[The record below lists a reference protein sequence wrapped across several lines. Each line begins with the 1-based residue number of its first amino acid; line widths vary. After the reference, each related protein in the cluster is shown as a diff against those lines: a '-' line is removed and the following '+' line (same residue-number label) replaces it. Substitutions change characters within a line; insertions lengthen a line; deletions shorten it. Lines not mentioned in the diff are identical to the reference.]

1 MKLSE
6 LVEYKNAIDAFTLN
20 DIHFEARH
28 RLDKVIHEVIHH
40 RLQFNNFAEQTVT
53 NGHAVDSA
61 FAAFS
66 DTIKNIRTHLHNLIE
81 ERHAEQLV
89 RSLQWFQNES
99 IYETS
104 EYILQRRLH
113 LDSDSADLLQG
124 RITRYTDWRCP
135 GLMFRPGL
143 EDFVEQMVPL
153 DPLYLADQ
161 SLELLDPAVK
171 AFTPA
176 YQRRLRQYVIREQ
189 LDTPLLDALPN
200 GQFGYCFAYNYFNFK
215 PLEIVKQYLDEL
227 WTKLRPGGVVF
238 FTFNDCDF
246 GHGVELAEK
255 NFMCYT
261 PGHMI
266 LNHAEDLGFELLDR
280 YRGEGNVAWME
291 FRKPGEIT
299 SIRGGQTLAKIVAR
313 SK

>member
-6 LVEYKNAIDAFTLN
+6 LVEYKNAIDAFTLK

-28 RLDKVIHEVIHH
+28 RLDKVIHEVVHH
-40 RLQFNNFAEQTVT
+40 PLQFGNFADQAIA
-53 NGHAVDSA
+53 NGHAIDSA
-61 FAAFS
+61 FDVFAG
-66 DTIKNIRTHLHNLIE
+66 TIKNIRTQLHDQIE
-81 ERHAEQLV
+81 ARHTEQLA
-89 RSLQWFQNES
+89 RSLQWFQDES

-113 LDSDSADLLQG
+113 LDSASAELLQG
-124 RITRYTDWRCP
+124 RITRYTDWRVP

-161 SLELLDPAVK
+161 SLELMDTAVK
-171 AFTPA
+171 GFTPE
-176 YQRRLRQYVIREQ
+176 YQRRLRQYVIKEQ
-189 LDTPLLDALPN
+189 LGEPLLDALPS

-215 PLEIVKQYLDEL
+215 PLEIIKQYLDEL

-255 NFMCYT
+255 SFMCYT

-266 LNHAEDLGFELLDR
+266 QNYAEDLGFELLDR
-280 YRGEGNVAWME
+280 YRGEGNVAWIE
-291 FRKPGEIT
+291 IQKPGEIT
-299 SIRGGQTLAKIVAR
+299 SLRGGQTLAKLVAK